1 MIKRFIPLIVFLYSC
16 DTQETLFYE
25 VEDSG
30 IEFINQL
37 SPSASFN
44 ILNYLYYY
52 NGGGVSI
59 ADFNNDNLPDI
70 YFTSNQSSDKLYLNN
85 GNLSFSDITFQ
96 SNLNNT
102 NGWTTGSTVVDI
114 NNDGLLD
121 IYITKVDIE
130 NNKGRNLLFIN
141 QGNVNGVPFFYE
153 DASTYGLDISSFG
166 THAIFFDLDN
176 DLDLDM
182 FLVNHSVYPSS
193 NYGNGKIRRSFD
205 EKSGDKIFENID
217 GKFYDISESTGIYQ
231 GKIGYG
237 LAGSVGDLNNDGY
250 SDLYIGNDFF
260 ENDYLYINQGNKKFK
275 EMISLDKSYLGHTT
289 HFSMGNSISDINN
302 DGLLDII
309 SLDML
314 PEDIYTYKSSG
325 VEYPYQTYMQYLN
338 NDYSPQFM
346 QNTLHLNSGN
356 DFHEIAYLSGISATE
371 WSWTPLVVDFNLD
384 GYKDLFITNGI
395 LGATNDMDYIN
406 FISNEDIQ
414 SRLGMDMDKKDLEL
428 SNSIP
433 QKKVKNYIF
442 KNNKDL
448 TFSNETES
456 WFDLSETFSNGA
468 AFSDLDND
476 GDIDIVINNLNSKA
490 QVFENRLKSK
500 KFIKFKFNGPKNN
513 PFGIGTVIK
522 IFSENETLIEHNY
535 TSNGY
540 LSSKEPYIHFGIG
553 NKQIDSLHVI
563 WPDKKFQK
571 IINILPNQSYV
582 IDYKDSETYYDFS
595 NFSYKDFLKNTNIQI
610 DFDHDERSSVEFNR
624 DPIIPYS
631 SNNEGPDLSIGDIN
645 NDGLDDL
652 FISGAKGQSSKV
664 FIQQENGE
672 FESEFSEI
680 FDQSKSAE
688 DISSIFVDVNSD
700 SYLDL
705 VVVSGGNEFKEGKNL
720 KPRLYINEKGKLK
733 IDKINFSEIEINASK
748 VIAVDYDNDGD
759 QDISIFS
766 DNKNLEFGSNPSQ
779 YIFSNDGNG
788 LFTDVTELVAH
799 DLINY
804 GSVKDAEW
812 IDIDFNGYKDLILA
826 GFWEP
831 IRIFYNNGSYLSD
844 AFNNGLDMSNGLWNT
859 IKIHDFD
866 KDGDL
871 DMIAGNWSL
880 NTRLKASKE
889 YPITLYKNDYDNN
902 GKIDPVIGYYEKGKE
917 TVFASKD
924 EIVKQIPLINKK
936 YLSYR
941 KFASANFNDIFSKK
955 KLNQSNKKKIYHL
968 ESAYFEN
975 DGSNNFEMIPLP
987 ILAQISSV
995 NSIFIKDFNEDGL
1008 CDLFI
1013 VGNNHQISTQLGRLD
1028 SSSGQILINNGN
1040 FFDIKLNNNFKVA
1053 GSARDIKE
1061 IIINNKKFLIVS
1073 INDDK
1078 PQLLEIL

>member
-1 MIKRFIPLIVFLYSC
+1 M
-16 DTQETLFYE
+16 
-25 VEDSG
+25 
-30 IEFINQL
+30 
-37 SPSASFN
+37 
-44 ILNYLYYY
+44 
-52 NGGGVSI
+52 
-59 ADFNNDNLPDI
+59 
-70 YFTSNQSSDKLYLNN
+70 
-85 GNLSFSDITFQ
+85 
-96 SNLNNT
+96 
-102 NGWTTGSTVVDI
+102 
-114 NNDGLLD
+114 
-121 IYITKVDIE
+121 
-130 NNKGRNLLFIN
+130 
-141 QGNVNGVPFFYE
+141 
-153 DASTYGLDISSFG
+153 
-166 THAIFFDLDN
+166 
-176 DLDLDM
+176 
-182 FLVNHSVYPSS
+182 
-193 NYGNGKIRRSFD
+193 
-205 EKSGDKIFENID
+205 
-217 GKFYDISESTGIYQ
+217 
-231 GKIGYG
+231 
-237 LAGSVGDLNNDGY
+237 
-250 SDLYIGNDFF
+250 
-260 ENDYLYINQGNKKFK
+260 
-275 EMISLDKSYLGHTT
+275 
-289 HFSMGNSISDINN
+289 
-302 DGLLDII
+302 
-309 SLDML
+309 
-314 PEDIYTYKSSG
+314 
-325 VEYPYQTYMQYLN
+325 
-338 NDYSPQFM
+338 
-346 QNTLHLNSGN
+346 
-356 DFHEIAYLSGISATE
+356 
-371 WSWTPLVVDFNLD
+371 
-384 GYKDLFITNGI
+384 
-395 LGATNDMDYIN
+395 
-406 FISNEDIQ
+406 
-414 SRLGMDMDKKDLEL
+414 
-428 SNSIP
+428 
-433 QKKVKNYIF
+433 
-442 KNNKDL
+442 
-448 TFSNETES
+448 
-456 WFDLSETFSNGA
+456 
-468 AFSDLDND
+468 
-476 GDIDIVINNLNSKA
+476 
-490 QVFENRLKSK
+490 
-500 KFIKFKFNGPKNN
+500 
-513 PFGIGTVIK
+513 IK

-582 IDYKDSETYYDFS
+582 IDYKDSETFYDFNNVS
-595 NFSYKDFLKNTNIQI
+595 NKDFLKNANIQI
-610 DFDHDERSSVEFNR
+610 DFNHDERSSVEFNR

-652 FISGAKGQSSKV
+652 FISGAKGQASKV
-664 FIQQENGE
+664 FIQQVNGE
-672 FESEFSEI
+672 FELEFSEI

-688 DISSIFVDVNSD
+688 DISSVFVDVNSD

-733 IDKINFSEIEINASK
+733 IDKRNFSKIEINASK

-759 QDISIFS
+759 QDLSIFS
-766 DNKNLEFGSNPSQ
+766 DNKDLEFGSNPSQ
-779 YIFSNDGNG
+779 YIFSNDGKG
-788 LFTDVTELVAH
+788 LFTDVTELVLP

-812 IDIDFNGYKDLILA
+812 IDVDSNGYKDLILA

-831 IRIFYNNGSYLSD
+831 IRIFYNNGGYLTDS
-844 AFNNGLDMSNGLWNT
+844 FSNGLDMSNGLWNT
-859 IKIHDFD
+859 IKIPDFD

-889 YPITLYKNDYDNN
+889 FPITLYKNDYDNN

-1040 FFDIKLNNNFKVA
+1040 FFDIKLNNNFKVV